1 MNAQSIDI
9 TIAIIY
15 IFAITAIGLYCSRRE
30 MKSKEGYFLGGRT
43 FNWYMI
49 GASLFATH
57 ISSMQFIG
65 QSGFAYEIGIAAAN
79 PQTLGALTLGISAA
93 FFIPV
98 YLRQKMYTIPK
109 YLELRFNR
117 RIKVF
122 YSGIIVLT
130 TLLNSPFALY
140 AAGLASLE
148 LLGIDRTYLPQL
160 CFLIGG
166 TVGLY
171 AVIGGLK
178 SVVVTDVIQTAILS
192 LGGLLVLVL
201 GVMKAGGPMSL
212 YEKVG
217 ATHMEFFLPAN
228 HATMPWTVVVTGML
242 LGSIAWSTSD
252 AAVLQRTLGARD
264 LHQAKLGMVM
274 CSFLKILAVF
284 IIAFPGV
291 VAAAL
296 YPNAN
301 PDSTYAMLVAD
312 VLPVGL
318 SGLVMAGLLAAL
330 MSSADSG
337 LSNVSSLVAIE
348 IWPAVRRNPTDRQAL
363 VVGRTAGIIH
373 LAFSII
379 AAPFVGELGLI
390 FPLVLKIAG
399 YLLGPLGIIF
409 IFSRMITRVN
419 DQGAFAVMG
428 LGLVIGLYLTL
439 GTTID
444 SLNFAV
450 PDFFITTSF
459 FEIQTYLALFYAIVL
474 VAVSYCFPAPDPVKT
489 DFLDLTVED
498 KNDDQGHPWYGRFRV
513 WYGLLVGCLII
524 LYLVF

>member
-1 MNAQSIDI
+1 MNEQLIDI
-9 TIAIIY
+9 GIAIIY
-15 IFAITAIGLYCSRRE
+15 ILAVTAIGLGSSRRE
-30 MKSKEGYFLGGRT
+30 MKSKEGYFLGGKSFT
-43 FNWYMI
+43 WVMI
-49 GASLFATH
+49 GTSLFATH

-79 PQTLGALTLGISAA
+79 PQTLGAFTLGISAA

-98 YLRQKMYTIPK
+98 YLRQGMYTIPK
-109 YLELRFNR
+109 YLELRFNKE
-117 RIKVF
+117 IKVF
-122 YSGIIVLT
+122 YSCIIVLT

-140 AAGLASLE
+140 AAGLAALE
-148 LLGIDRTYLPQL
+148 LLGISQAYLPHL

-178 SVVVTDVIQTAILS
+178 SVVVTDVIQTFILCT
-192 LGGLLVLVL
+192 GGILVLVL
-201 GVMKAGGPMSL
+201 GINEVGGLGVL
-212 YEKVG
+212 YDKVG
-217 ATHMEFFLPAN
+217 ATHMEFLLPSN
-228 HATMPWTVVVTGML
+228 HPTMPWTVVISGML
-242 LGSIAWSTSD
+242 IGSISWSVADS
-252 AAVLQRTLGARD
+252 AVLQRALGAKD
-264 LHQAKLGMVM
+264 LRNAKNGMVL

-296 YPNAN
+296 YTGVK
-301 PDSTYAMLVAD
+301 PDATYPMLVAD

-337 LSNVSSLVAIE
+337 LTSVSSLVAIE
-348 IWPAVRRNPTDRQAL
+348 IWPAIKKNPSERQSL
-363 VVGRTAGIIH
+363 FVGRTSGIIH
-373 LAFSII
+373 LSFSII

-409 IFSRMITRVN
+409 ILSRMVKRVN
-419 DQGAFAVMG
+419 DKGALAVMG
-428 LGLVIGLYLTL
+428 TGFAIGLYMTL
-439 GTTID
+439 CTTIPP
-444 SLNFAV
+444 LKVLV
-450 PDFFITTSF
+450 PQYLLEISF
-459 FEIQTYLALFYAIVL
+459 FEIQTYLAIFYAIIL
-474 VAVSYCFPAPDPVKT
+474 LTVSHLTPAPSSEKT
-489 DFLDLTVED
+489 DFLDLTEEE
-498 KNDDQGHPWYGRFRV
+498 KNLERNTPLLKSFRF
-513 WYGLLVGCLII
+513 WYGLMLICLVV